1 VLKQQEQKM
10 QRIFITGDKWLYYKI
25 YSGQKTADLIL
36 TDLINTVSA
45 QLYAEELI
53 DKWFFI
59 RYADPKSHVRW
70 RLQLNGEKNIGKVIK
85 TVFDACKPYT
95 DSGHIHKIQL
105 DTYKRELERYGT
117 HSMEL
122 VETLFWYDSLMIVSM
137 LEQIEGDEGEKIR
150 WLFSM
155 RAIDQ
160 LLTDFNYSTQQK
172 YELINILAE
181 NFGKEFN
188 LDSSLILQ
196 LSTKYRNEKKA
207 SFDFMNRENDK
218 ESSYRPLFEL
228 LDIKSQKSESAI
240 YELIRLNF
248 NNTLEIS
255 IDNLLGSLVHMLMN
269 RLFRS
274 KQRLHEMVIYGF
286 LFRFYR
292 SEIAKEKYSK

>member
-1 VLKQQEQKM
+1 M

-45 QLYAEELI
+45 QLYAEKLI

-70 RLQLNGEKNIGKVIK
+70 RLQLNGDKNIGKVIK

-95 DSGHIHKIQL
+95 DSGHIYKIQL

-117 HSMEL
+117 NSMEL
-122 VETLFWYDSLMIVSM
+122 VETLFWHDSLMIVYM
-137 LEQIEGDEGEKIR
+137 LEQIESDEGEKIR

-172 YELINILAE
+172 FDLINILAK
-181 NFGKEFN
+181 NFGDEFN
-188 LDSSLILQ
+188 LNSSLILQ

-207 SFDFMNRENDK
+207 IFDFMNRENDN

-228 LDIKSQKSESAI
+228 LDIKSQKSQIIIS
-240 YELIRLNF
+240 ELVSLKS
-248 NNTLEIS
+248 NNRLEIPL
-255 IDNLLGSLVHMLMN
+255 DNLLSSLIHMLMN

-286 LFRFYR
+286 LFRYYR
-292 SEIAKEKYSK
+292 SQLAQSKHSNINA

>member
-1 VLKQQEQKM
+1 M

-45 QLYAEELI
+45 QLYAEKLI

-59 RYADPKSHVRW
+59 RYADPKSHLRW
-70 RLQLNGEKNIGKVIK
+70 RLQLNADKNIGKVIK
-85 TVFDACKPYT
+85 IVFDAYKPYT

-117 HSMEL
+117 HSIEL
-122 VETLFWYDSLMIVSM
+122 VETLFWFDSVMIVSM

-155 RAIDQ
+155 QAIDK

-172 YELINILAE
+172 FDLINTLAK
-181 NFGKEFN
+181 NFGDEFN

-207 SFDFMNRENDK
+207 IFDFMNRENDNK
-218 ESSYRPLFEL
+218 SSYRPLFEL
-228 LDIKSQKSESAI
+228 LDIKSQKSQIIIS
-240 YELIRLNF
+240 ELVSLKSKNR
-248 NNTLEIS
+248 LEIPL
-255 IDNLLGSLVHMLMN
+255 DNLLSSLIHMLMN